1 MAACCSAAMPAIQKL
16 SQLDAS
22 SNSRSRKLE
31 IGLEKRREN
40 LARRERRER
49 ERESESAE
57 GGFAMRDEE
66 LYDVLGVTREATDS
80 EIRRAYR

>member
-16 SQLDAS
+16 SHVLIFKFEIQKLKSD
-22 SNSRSRKLE
+22 SRE
-31 IGLEKRREN
+31 
-40 LARRERRER
+40 ER
-49 ERESESAE
+49 EFGATRAARARESESAE

>member
-1 MAACCSAAMPAIQKL
+1 M
-16 SQLDAS
+16 
-22 SNSRSRKLE
+22 RSGAE
-31 IGLEKRREN
+31 IGLESG
-40 LARRERRER
+40 ERIWRDASGER

>member
-1 MAACCSAAMPAIQKL
+1 MLIFKFEIWFRKSDSKRGERIWR
-16 SQLDAS
+16 DAS
-22 SNSRSRKLE
+22 GESE
-31 IGLEKRREN
+31 G
-40 LARRERRER
+40 
-49 ERESESAE
+49 ESESAE

>member
-1 MAACCSAAMPAIQKL
+1 MI
-16 SQLDAS
+16 S

-31 IGLEKRREN
+31 IGLERG
-40 LARRERRER
+40 ERIWRDASGERER
-49 ERESESAE
+49 ERERESAE

>member
-1 MAACCSAAMPAIQKL
+1 MIFKFEIQKL
-16 SQLDAS
+16 F
-22 SNSRSRKLE
+22 RKS
-31 IGLEKRREN
+31 GLERG
-40 LARRERRER
+40 ERSGATRAARER
-49 ERESESAE
+49 ECG

>member
-1 MAACCSAAMPAIQKL
+1 MI
-16 SQLDAS
+16 S

-31 IGLEKRREN
+31 IGLERG
-40 LARRERRER
+40 ERIWRDASGES

>member
-1 MAACCSAAMPAIQKL
+1 MI
-16 SQLDAS
+16 S

-31 IGLEKRREN
+31 IGLERG
-40 LARRERRER
+40 ERIWRDASGESERER
-49 ERESESAE
+49 ERESAE

>member
-1 MAACCSAAMPAIQKL
+1 MI
-16 SQLDAS
+16 S

-31 IGLEKRREN
+31 IGLERG
-40 LARRERRER
+40 ERIWRDASGESESERER
-49 ERESESAE
+49 ERESAE